1 MCLKNKV
8 DMPDIQPTPPAPPP
22 AEVLTQT
29 APDKSK
35 SAQASRA
42 RKRKIGTK
50 EYRVGGSGNSLNIPG

>member
-1 MCLKNKV
+1 MCLKTPK
-8 DMPDIQPTPPAPPP
+8 MPDIEQAPPAPPP

-35 SAQASRA
+35 AAQSSQT
-42 RKRKIGTK
+42 RKRKLGTK